1 MVTAS
6 ATALRTPAAPVEAF
20 LGTPLAAVGGA
31 SQTEIWALAAARI
44 LLVLLIAG
52 FVVLS
57 ALAFRRERK
66 RSMLGAVVGFTL
78 IAVGLLI
85 EVVYEMSIKGSV
97 FLSGKEIVRLQTVEA
112 VTVLAGFF
120 ALLVSVYWR

>member
-20 LGTPLAAVGGA
+20 LGTPLAAVSGA

-97 FLSGKEIVRLQTVEA
+97 FLSGKEVVRLQTVEA